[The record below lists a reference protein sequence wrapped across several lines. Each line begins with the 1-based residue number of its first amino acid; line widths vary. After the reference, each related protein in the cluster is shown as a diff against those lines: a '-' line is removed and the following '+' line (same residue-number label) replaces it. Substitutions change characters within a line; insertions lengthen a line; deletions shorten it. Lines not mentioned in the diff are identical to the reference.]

1 MRVIVQYVNEA
12 KVEINGGVNGKINK
26 GYVLLVGFTHSD
38 TIETVKK
45 MVEKIINLR
54 IIYDENDKMN
64 LSIKDINGSILSISQ
79 FTLYSK
85 LNGRR
90 PSFSDA
96 MKFNEAS
103 DLYEKFNEILKDNNI
118 NVQTGIFG
126 ADMKVS
132 LVNDGPCTITIDSS
146 VDF

>member
-12 KVEINGGVNGKINK
+12 SVEIDGKINGKINK
-26 GYVLLVGFTHSD
+26 GYVLLVGFTHDD
-38 TIETVKK
+38 TIEIVNK
-45 MVEKIINLR
+45 MVDKILNLR

-79 FTLYSK
+79 FTLYAK

-96 MKFNEAS
+96 MKFDKAS
-103 DLYEKFNEILKDNNI
+103 ELYDIFNEKLKENNI

-126 ADMKVS
+126 SDMKVS

-146 VDF
+146 IDF

>member
-1 MRVIVQYVNEA
+1 MRVIVQYVKEA
-12 KVEINGGVNGKINK
+12 KVEINGVVNGKINK

>member
-12 KVEINGGVNGKINK
+12 KVEINGDINGKINK